1 MKSDDRSG
9 AISFKDAVRY
19 FWIWRQSA
27 ISLEVC
33 FVGKGETAETVRVSI
48 DGLVTLVD
56 PQGEIT
62 ISGDGREID
71 LDLRG
76 CRFDRAGEA
85 PQGGESFDPRDPDS
99 VLQITFPNE
108 QVCLVFPYRRVA
120 GLPAGALRPMSGMD
134 WLREKLG
141 RPAQRRRST
150 DRSLHSRRG
159 KTASTIA
166 PARDSESKPIQTRR
180 RLAIFPIS
188 GIAAAL
194 LIIALFFAPTGSIR
208 ILDKIGIH
216 LSPASLSD
224 PDAKVWAIRSE
235 GNYYCAGSV
244 LTGHKPGRYMTQG
257 NALTLGYQP
266 ALGRYCGESSGYGS
280 SDAQGRFTYYL
291 FRLRETGHRLLSK
304 FAALSRPLFGGSQQ
318 QASAPASGAS
328 VGVPRP
334 QLFWPAGSPPN
345 SAPVAN
351 LPLSAQG
358 LVASTPLTSPEKLRK
373 HRRVKWGS
381 QRSNS
386 VRSVTWPL
394 KSSGKLPWWIGVSE
408 GI

>member
-1 MKSDDRSG
+1 MKSEDRNG
-9 AISFKDAVRY
+9 AISFKDAVRF
-19 FWIWRQSA
+19 FWVWRQSA

-33 FVGKGETAETVRVSI
+33 FLGKGETAETVRVSI

-56 PQGEIT
+56 PQGKIT
-62 ISGDGREID
+62 ISGEGREID

-85 PQGGESFDPRDPDS
+85 PKCAETFDPRDPDS

-108 QVCLVFPYRRVA
+108 QVCLVFPYRRVS
-120 GLPAGALRPMSGMD
+120 GFPAGALRPMSGMD

-150 DRSLHSRRG
+150 DRSFRSRRSA
-159 KTASTIA
+159 TVAATA
-166 PARDSESKPIQTRR
+166 PARESESKPVKTRR

-194 LIIALFFAPTGSIR
+194 LILALFFAPAGSLKL
-208 ILDKIGIH
+208 LDKIGIH

-224 PDAKVWAIRSE
+224 PDAQVWVIQAE
-235 GNYYCAGSV
+235 GNYYCSGSAFAGR
-244 LTGHKPGRYMTQG
+244 KPGRYMTQG

-266 ALGRYCGESSGYGS
+266 ALGRYCGEGPSARSGDG
-280 SDAQGRFTYYL
+280 QGEFTYYL
-291 FRLRETGHRLLSK
+291 FRLRETGRRLLSR

-328 VGVPRP
+328 LGVPRP
-334 QLFWPAGSPPN
+334 KLLWPRKSPLN
-345 SAPVAN
+345 SSSVAN

-358 LVASTPLTSPEKLRK
+358 LAASTPLTDPE
-373 HRRVKWGS
+373 
-381 QRSNS
+381 N
-386 VRSVTWPL
+386 
-394 KSSGKLPWWIGVSE
+394 
-408 GI
+408 